1 MTKSK
6 KIIKAASLSIP
17 SSLEILP
24 RLKVGVRFS
33 RSIHSSEESIFVGN
47 SQNFVE
53 VLHPG
58 ARTVISRFNGF
69 KSAQEISDEISV
81 PVDLVERMA
90 NELESGGLLD
100 TKKGKITLQNRYFS
114 ENPEKVHGVQDQSRD
129 AAYLQLQTRIAPEL
143 SQATWIDGVY
153 DGGVSKLSA
162 RQNFVIEIYGGNRI
176 ASLLYA
182 MLLASG
188 VTQTRFAI
196 SARRSNPTVS
206 DSDLGTGILR
216 NSDIG
221 ENYKVRIAEIS
232 REIALFPSEINP
244 TKQTISEK
252 NLSIMI
258 GDFSSETME
267 HVMREGQNHLFIHNS
282 DGPGISFGP
291 LVIPG
296 KTPCIRCIELS
307 IEERTGMRFE
317 TVLNAQ
323 RESGSDVPIAIAH
336 HVAGLV
342 TQLLLSHI
350 DSNSSELIGVQ
361 IRLDYRDPISP
372 KRTSYPRHPGCGCS
386 WL

>member
-6 KIIKAASLSIP
+6 KIMKAASLSIP
-17 SSLEILP
+17 VSLEILP

-33 RSIHSSEESIFVGN
+33 RSIRSGEESIFVGN
-47 SQNFVE
+47 SHNFVE
-53 VLHPG
+53 ILHPG
-58 ARTVISRFNGF
+58 ARDVISRFNGF
-69 KSAQEISDEISV
+69 KSTQEISDEVAI
-81 PVDLVERMA
+81 PLDLVEWML

-100 TKKGKITLQNRYFS
+100 TKKGKIILQNRYFS
-114 ENPEKVHGVQDQSRD
+114 DNPEKFHGVQDQSRD

-162 RQNFVIEIYGGNRI
+162 RQNFVIEILGGNRI

-188 VTQTRFAI
+188 VTQTRFAL
-196 SARRSNPTVS
+196 STRRNNPIVS

-232 REIALFPSEINP
+232 REIALFPSEISPNKK
-244 TKQTISEK
+244 TVSEK
-252 NLSIMI
+252 NLSIMV
-258 GDFSSETME
+258 GDISSETTE
-267 HVMREGQNHLFIHNS
+267 HAMREGQNHLFIHNS
-282 DGPGISFGP
+282 AGPGISIGP

-296 KTPCIRCIELS
+296 KTPCARCIELS

-317 TVLNAQ
+317 TVLNTQ
-323 RESGSDVPIAIAH
+323 SEIGGDVPIAIAH
-336 HVAGLV
+336 HVAALV
-342 TQLLLSHI
+342 TQLLLSYI
-350 DSNSSELIGVQ
+350 DSGSSSLLGAQ

-372 KRTSYPRHPGCGCS
+372 IRTCYPRHPGCGCS
-386 WL
+386 WR